1 MEQRMRGIKPEHLLT
16 GKNLLHRE
24 SKNIQIAAA
33 KVVTDYEAASVQV
46 FAKIRNFFFLQ
57 RKESR
62 FGNIQPRI
70 FKNFRTIEVY
80 DLIGLAAC
88 ADSGNL
94 FHHRKV
100 EVFRKWIVVVPWGFG
115 GFENPPGIH
124 VKLNSREYELRA
136 CLLRHIGNGLRC
148 RDDEESRQRQQLL
161 HISRSIRFMT
171 LLDRMI
177 ALTLPVVPKTI
188 VRRVANRYIAG
199 ETTDDALRVVAGL
212 NARGFRAT
220 LDILGEHISTMD
232 QARRAIEGYVNVLE
246 EISRRKADSTISIKL
261 TQLGL
266 KLDRQACLEMAR
278 RLVRRAS
285 ELNNFVRIDMED
297 SSCTTDTLA
306 TYRELR
312 HEFSNVGVV
321 VQAYLRRTMDDVCA
335 LEDLRPNYRLCKG
348 VYVEPSEISY
358 HDMRVINRNYVAVL
372 EKLLRNGSYV
382 GIATH
387 DELMVWEA
395 LRIIRDLK
403 LPPTAYEF
411 QMLLGVEEQL
421 RDIIRAAGHNV
432 RVYIPFGR
440 DWYAYSVRRL
450 RENPRLAGYV
460 FKAMFK

>member
-1 MEQRMRGIKPEHLLT
+1 
-16 GKNLLHRE
+16 
-24 SKNIQIAAA
+24 
-33 KVVTDYEAASVQV
+33 
-46 FAKIRNFFFLQ
+46 
-57 RKESR
+57 
-62 FGNIQPRI
+62 
-70 FKNFRTIEVY
+70 
-80 DLIGLAAC
+80 
-88 ADSGNL
+88 
-94 FHHRKV
+94 
-100 EVFRKWIVVVPWGFG
+100 
-115 GFENPPGIH
+115 
-124 VKLNSREYELRA
+124 
-136 CLLRHIGNGLRC
+136 
-148 RDDEESRQRQQLL
+148 
-161 HISRSIRFMT
+161 MT
-171 LLDRMI
+171 LLDRVI
-177 ALTLPVVPKTI
+177 ARTLPAVPKSI

-232 QARRAIEGYVNVLE
+232 QAHRATEDYLNVLE
-246 EISRRKADSTISIKL
+246 EIARRRVDSTISIKL

-266 KLDRQACLEMAR
+266 KLDRQACLQMAT

-306 TYRELR
+306 TYRQLR
-312 HEFSNVGVV
+312 RDFSNVGVV
-321 VQAYLRRTMDDVCA
+321 VQAYLRRTIDDVCA
-335 LEDLRPNYRLCKG
+335 LEDLQPNYRLCKG
-348 VYVEPSEISY
+348 VYVEPQEISY
-358 HDMRVINRNYVAVL
+358 HDMRVINRNYVALL
-372 EKLLRNGSYV
+372 ERLLANGSYV

-395 LRIIRDLK
+395 LRIIRELN
-403 LPPTAYEF
+403 LPSTAYEF

>member
-1 MEQRMRGIKPEHLLT
+1 
-16 GKNLLHRE
+16 
-24 SKNIQIAAA
+24 
-33 KVVTDYEAASVQV
+33 
-46 FAKIRNFFFLQ
+46 
-57 RKESR
+57 
-62 FGNIQPRI
+62 
-70 FKNFRTIEVY
+70 
-80 DLIGLAAC
+80 
-88 ADSGNL
+88 
-94 FHHRKV
+94 
-100 EVFRKWIVVVPWGFG
+100 
-115 GFENPPGIH
+115 
-124 VKLNSREYELRA
+124 
-136 CLLRHIGNGLRC
+136 
-148 RDDEESRQRQQLL
+148 
-161 HISRSIRFMT
+161 
-171 LLDRMI
+171 
-177 ALTLPVVPKTI
+177 
-188 VRRVANRYIAG
+188 
-199 ETTDDALRVVAGL
+199 
-212 NARGFRAT
+212 
-220 LDILGEHISTMD
+220 MD
-232 QARRAIEGYVNVLE
+232 QAHRATEDYLSVLE
-246 EISRRKADSTISIKL
+246 EIARRRVDSTISIKL

-266 KLDRQACLEMAR
+266 KLDRQACLQMAT

-312 HEFSNVGVV
+312 REFSNVGVV

-348 VYVEPSEISY
+348 VYVEPQEISY
-358 HDMRVINRNYVAVL
+358 HDMRVINRNYVALL
-372 EKLLRNGSYV
+372 ERLLANGSYV

-395 LRIIRDLK
+395 LRIIRALK
-403 LPPTAYEF
+403 LPSTAYEF